1 MKEII
6 KIIFKRNSEN
16 QIVTPDDIVRI
27 TNILKSIC
35 GTDILEYLNEVDEY
49 ELFING
55 LIRDKEKTLNL
66 ASSLVIM

>member
-1 MKEII
+1 MDYIRICLK
-6 KIIFKRNSEN
+6 KRVMNFTEFN
-16 QIVTPDDIVRI
+16 FDV
-27 TNILKSIC
+27 LKSIC

-55 LIRDKEKTLNL
+55 LIRDKEKALNL